1 LHSGAQNA
9 GVDPAAAFEIG
20 EKKPRGVG
28 DGGRRRHE
36 RWHRRAGGRG
46 AGRIRHEEDLGRAG
60 TGRAAGRS
68 LSTRSAQTRPG
79 RPLAL
84 QSVAKGSRDI
94 QSDDECPSQ
103 GSMLRYSAGLKRPRA
118 MARPREFDEERVLD
132 AVMLTFWRK
141 GFEATSA
148 QDLVDATGLGRGS
161 LYGAFSNKDGLFEQA
176 ILRYNG
182 RSRENVERLRQP
194 GPAIER
200 LRELFISIIDADID
214 AAEKPGCLATNS
226 AI

>member
-1 LHSGAQNA
+1 
-9 GVDPAAAFEIG
+9 
-20 EKKPRGVG
+20 
-28 DGGRRRHE
+28 
-36 RWHRRAGGRG
+36 
-46 AGRIRHEEDLGRAG
+46 
-60 TGRAAGRS
+60 
-68 LSTRSAQTRPG
+68 
-79 RPLAL
+79 
-84 QSVAKGSRDI
+84 
-94 QSDDECPSQ
+94 
-103 GSMLRYSAGLKRPRA
+103 

-226 AI
+226 AIELAGRNSHVAGLVRQNFQIMTRGIQETIERGQSTGEIPSSLDAEMLALFLFNAIQGLRVLTKTMGKADRSRLLAVAEQTLRALS